1 MYTSSIPRKIFT
13 IFNYCFITLFCM
25 ICVYPFLNTLAIS
38 LSAKG
43 PVAAGEV
50 KLLPIDFQLDAYEYI
65 LEDGRFF
72 TAFGISVKRVIL
84 GLLVNMSMT
93 ILAAYPLSKTTE
105 RFPQRTIYM
114 WVYIFTMLF
123 GGGLIPGYLVIK
135 ATGLLDT
142 IWALILPGAV
152 PVYYIILLQNYFKSL
167 PDEIYDAA
175 RIDGAGEWKILFQ
188 IFLPLSKPVL
198 ATLVLYVVVAH
209 WNDYFGGLIYM
220 NRSSHYPLQSYL
232 QTIVVEIDAS
242 AVTDINQILNI
253 SSQNNKA
260 AQIIVAMIPVLCV
273 YPFIQKYFT
282 KGIVM
287 GSVKG

>member
-1 MYTSSIPRKIFT
+1 MV
-13 IFNYCFITLFCM
+13 FNYSFITVVCL
-25 ICVYPFLNTLAIS
+25 ICIYPFLNTLAIS
-38 LSAKG
+38 LSGKG

-50 KLLPIDFQLDAYEYI
+50 VLFPVGFQLDAYRNI
-65 LEDGRFF
+65 IDNSKFF
-72 TAFGISVKRVIL
+72 VAFWISVKRVAL

-93 ILAAYPLSKTTE
+93 ILAAYPLSKPKK
-105 RFPQRTIYM
+105 RFPQRNIYM
-114 WVYIFTMLF
+114 WIYVVTMLI
-123 GGGLIPGYLVIK
+123 GGGLIPGYLVVK

-167 PDEIYDAA
+167 PDEIYDSA
-175 RIDGAGEWKILFQ
+175 RIDGAGEWRILGQ

-198 ATLVLYVVVAH
+198 ATLVLYVIVAH
-209 WNDYFGGLIYM
+209 WNDWFSGMLYM
-220 NRSSHYPLQSYL
+220 NRSEHYPLQSYL
-232 QTIVVEIDAS
+232 QTIVVKIDAS
-242 AVTDINQILNI
+242 TVTDINQVLNV

-260 AQIIVAMIPVLCV
+260 AQIIVAIIPVLCV